1 MALKRVP
8 GVRGYMADDSG
19 FKQVGRSSKMSAA
32 MVEYARDVAA
42 VAQSAGKSEYDAKPV
57 TVTAGH
63 ANERRAGA
71 VAYESK
77 YHPADWRDAILK
89 RTAAAMGRRVR

>member
-1 MALKRVP
+1 MALKKVP
-8 GVRGYMADDSG
+8 GVRGYMADDQG
-19 FKQVGRSSKMSAA
+19 FKQVGRSRKMSAA

-42 VAQSAGKSEYDAKPV
+42 VAQSAGSSEYDAKPV
-57 TVTAGH
+57 TVTAGYS
-63 ANERRAGA
+63 NEQRAGA

-77 YHPADWRDAILK
+77 YHPDDWNNAILK